1 MIKKEKETLE
11 EKLLNPR
18 EIDEKIAE
26 LQRQKLLMKSSEF
39 KPKSIVRI
47 TDFSKI
53 NEEDVFDYKTYYEVS
68 DIRNNSVYYLN
79 GVQVAA
85 LFGMNEEYKKQFGK
99 KNTNAQ
105 AQLDDKII
113 SFYYME
119 EK

>member
-1 MIKKEKETLE
+1 MIKKQTETLE

-18 EIDEKIAE
+18 EIDQKIAE
-26 LQRQKLLMKSSEF
+26 LQRQKLLLKSNEF
-39 KPKSIVRI
+39 KPKEIVRI
-47 TDFSKI
+47 TNFEKI
-53 NEEDVFDYKTYYEVS
+53 STDNIYDYKTFYEVS

-85 LFGMNEEYKKQFGK
+85 LFGMNEEYKKQFAQ
-99 KNTNAQ
+99 KNTNGQ

-113 SFYYME
+113 SFYYRE